1 MEYSVCVSAVYAG
14 IPVHEAIPRVKNAGF
29 GAFEFWSWWDQD
41 IDAVD
46 EARRR
51 AGLRTAAFCTRF
63 SVLNDPS
70 RRGEYIEGLKA
81 SIAVARRLECP
92 VLISQVGNEIKG
104 VPRQK
109 QHESIVEGLRACAP
123 VLEDAGVTLA
133 VEPLNTLV
141 NHRGYY
147 LYSSSEGFGIVN
159 EVGSPNVKLLFD
171 VYHQQVTEGNIISNL
186 TGNISSVAHVHI
198 AGNPGRHEPYE
209 NSELHYPT
217 VLKAL
222 YGAGYEGHVGLEY
235 LPLRDPDE
243 SLKTLLKQ
251 MPL

>member
-14 IPVHEAIPRVKNAGF
+14 VPVPEAIHRVKAAGY

-63 SVLNDPS
+63 SALNDPS
-70 RRGEYIEGLKA
+70 RRGEYLEGLRA
-81 SIAVARRLECP
+81 SIEVAKRLECP
-92 VLISQVGNEIKG
+92 VLISQVGGEIKD

-123 VLEDAGVTLA
+123 MLEDAGVTLA

-141 NHRGYY
+141 NHKGYY
-147 LYSSSEGFGIVN
+147 LYSSSEGFEIVN
-159 EVGSPNVKLLFD
+159 EAGSPNVKLLFD

-209 NSELHYPT
+209 NSELSYPT

-222 YGAGYEGHVGLEY
+222 RGAGYEGHVGLEY

-243 SLKTLLKQ
+243 SLKTLLDR

>member
-14 IPVHEAIPRVKNAGF
+14 VPIPEAIPRVKAAGY

-123 VLEDAGVTLA
+123 GSLRELA
-133 VEPLNTLV
+133 
-141 NHRGYY
+141 
-147 LYSSSEGFGIVN
+147 
-159 EVGSPNVKLLFD
+159 
-171 VYHQQVTEGNIISNL
+171 GNIL
-186 TGNISSVAHVHI
+186 TDAAARG
-198 AGNPGRHEPYE
+198 GWEDDM
-209 NSELHYPT
+209 T
-217 VLKAL
+217 VLTL
-222 YGAGYEGHVGLEY
+222 S
-235 LPLRDPDE
+235 LRARGEPGV
-243 SLKTLLKQ
+243 S
-251 MPL
+251 